1 MPVVPEE
8 VPTLSAVEPVR
19 LPTVAVTV
27 IDVPFA
33 TPEAVIVVVALPVV
47 PVTAFA
53 LARAPGAVV
62 KVTETPDSATP
73 SEFLTTALIVAGAV
87 PSPGTVPL
95 LDVTDTDEG
104 VVFVVVPVPPVL
116 APVR

>member
-1 MPVVPEE
+1 MIALDEPSEGISAALVTTVRVCVPVVPEE

-53 LARAPGAVV
+53 LARAP
-62 KVTETPDSATP
+62 P
-73 SEFLTTALIVAGAV
+73 
-87 PSPGTVPL
+87 
-95 LDVTDTDEG
+95 
-104 VVFVVVPVPPVL
+104 VVVSH
-116 APVR
+116 